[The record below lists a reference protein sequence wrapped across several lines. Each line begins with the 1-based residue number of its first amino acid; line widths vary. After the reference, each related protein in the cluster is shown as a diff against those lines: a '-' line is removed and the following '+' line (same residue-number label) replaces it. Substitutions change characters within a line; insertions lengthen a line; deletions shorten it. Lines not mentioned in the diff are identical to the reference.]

1 MPTRLDKIMQE
12 SLHLTLEDRAQL
24 VGELLLSIDQPSAD
38 EVERLWLDE
47 AEVRLQAYRAGT
59 VKAIPAADVFTR
71 AIEELR

>member
-12 SLHLTLEDRAQL
+12 SLHLPLEERAQL

-47 AEVRLQAYRAGT
+47 AEVRLQAYRAGA
-59 VKAIPAADVFTR
+59 VKAILAADVFNR
-71 AIEELR
+71 AVEELR

>member
-12 SLHLTLEDRAQL
+12 SLRLPLEDRAHL

-47 AEVRLQAYRAGT
+47 AEVRLQAYRAGG
-59 VKAIPAADVFTR
+59 VRAIPAADVFNR

>member
-12 SLHLTLEDRAQL
+12 SLRLPLEDRAHL

-47 AEVRLQAYRAGT
+47 AEVRLQAYRDGE
-59 VKAIPAADVFTR
+59 VKAIPAADVFNR

>member
-12 SLHLTLEDRAQL
+12 SLHLPLEERAQL

-47 AEVRLQAYRAGT
+47 AEVRLQAYHAGT
-59 VKAIPAADVFTR
+59 VKAIPAAEVFSR